1 MSKDFLYVKL
11 SFFIYMYMV
20 SKWSRGMI
28 PALGAGGPEFNPRFG
43 PILFLFE
50 ISYLVLRATVL
61 VAYSP
66 EDLNM
71 LKRRTFEGVLWYRD
85 QATGAST

>member
-1 MSKDFLYVKL
+1 
-11 SFFIYMYMV
+11 
-20 SKWSRGMI
+20 
-28 PALGAGGPEFNPRFG
+28 
-43 PILFLFE
+43 LFE
-50 ISYLVLRATVL
+50 IFSFESYSRLL